1 LRSFGYDMIAIMR
14 SLAPEYLER
23 LRFTGQDAATLRAI
37 GEAKGREALYARQS
51 PEALEALR
59 VVATIESTESS
70 NRIEG
75 ITAPK
80 KRIEG
85 LVLKSVQPRNRSEQE
100 IAGYRDALALIHEA
114 HRDMPFTVG
123 VVQQLHATIFRYLP
137 GGGGAFKRADNL
149 ITQRDPRTGKSTVRF
164 QALSAAATPG
174 AMQNL
179 VDDFRDAVERHE
191 PLVTVP
197 LAVLDFLCIH
207 PFTDGN
213 GRVAR
218 LITLLLLYHAGYDVG
233 RYISLERIFEETK
246 ETYYES
252 LEVSSRGWQDDAH
265 DGMPWT
271 RYSWGVLL
279 RAYQQLENRVGTI
292 REGRGAKAE
301 IVRSVVLGRAL
312 PFSISELA
320 KECPGVSRPT
330 IRRVLGALRAEGVIE
345 VRGHG
350 AGARWYPR
358 R

>member
-1 LRSFGYDMIAIMR
+1 MR
-14 SLAPEYLER
+14 SLASGYLER
-23 LRFTGQDAATLRAI
+23 LRFTGQDAATLRAL
-37 GEAKGREALYARQS
+37 GEAKGRQALYARQS
-51 PEALEALR
+51 PEALESLR
-59 VVATIESTESS
+59 ILATIESAESS

-75 ITAPK
+75 IRAPK

-85 LVLKSVQPRNRSEQE
+85 IVLRSVIPRNRSEQE
-100 IAGYRDALALIHEA
+100 IAGYRDALTRIHES
-114 HRDMPFTVG
+114 HREMSFTVG
-123 VVQQLHATIFRYLP
+123 IIQQLHATVFRYLP
-137 GGGGAFKRADNL
+137 SGGGELKRADNV
-149 ITQRDPRTGKSTVRF
+149 ITERDPSTGRTSVRF

-174 AMQNL
+174 AMQTL
-179 VDDFRDAVERHE
+179 ADDFRNAVEHHDA
-191 PLVTVP
+191 LVAVP

-252 LEVSSRGWQDDAH
+252 LESSSRGWHDDAH

-271 RYSWGVLL
+271 RYFWGVLL
-279 RAYQQLENRVGTI
+279 RAYRELESRVGTI

-301 IVRSVVLGRAL
+301 IVRSVVQSRAL

-330 IRRVLGALRAEGVIE
+330 IRRVLEALRDEGVLE
-345 VRGHG
+345 VSGHG
-350 AGARWYPR
+350 AGARWHKR
-358 R
+358 S

>member
-1 LRSFGYDMIAIMR
+1 MSSM
-14 SLAPEYLER
+14 APKYLER

-51 PEALEALR
+51 PEALESLR
-59 VVATIESTESS
+59 IVATIESTQSS

-85 LVLKSVQPRNRSEQE
+85 IVLKSVRPRNRSEQE
-100 IAGYRDALALIHEA
+100 IAGYRDALALIHES

-123 VVQQLHATIFRYLP
+123 VVQQMHATIFRYLP
-137 GGGGAFKRADNL
+137 GQGGDFKRADNV
-149 ITQRDPRTGKSTVRF
+149 ITQRDPVTGETSVRF

-179 VDDFRDAVERHE
+179 VDDFRDAVEQHDA
-191 PLVTVP
+191 LVAVP
-197 LAVLDFLCIH
+197 LAVLDFLCTH

-233 RYISLERIFEETK
+233 RYISLERIFEGTK

-252 LEVSSRGWQDDAH
+252 LEVSSRAWHDDRH

-271 RYSWGVLL
+271 RYFWGVLL
-279 RAYQQLENRVGTI
+279 RAYQELESRVGTI
-292 REGRGAKAE
+292 REGRGAKTE
-301 IVRSVVLGRAL
+301 IVRSVVMGRAL

-330 IRRVLGALRAEGVIE
+330 IRRVLEALRDEGVIE
-345 VRGHG
+345 VRGRG
-350 AGARWYPR
+350 AGARWYKR